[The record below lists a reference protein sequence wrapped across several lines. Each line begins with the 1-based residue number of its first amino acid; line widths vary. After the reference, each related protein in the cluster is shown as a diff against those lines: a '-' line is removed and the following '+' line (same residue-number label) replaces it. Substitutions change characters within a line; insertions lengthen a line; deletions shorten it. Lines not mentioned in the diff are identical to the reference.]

1 MHNEGNLLMYG
12 KWDRYVF
19 LSLLVFI
26 LSGISYAHW
35 KGQQQDEQFLKDYN
49 EYQQAIQL
57 MQQRQVEQ
65 ALPILQSLSSKY
77 PDRYNIMR
85 TLGLAYA
92 MKNDFHKA
100 AFYYEKAIRKRPFLQ
115 QDPIFTLQFGE
126 ILYYKG
132 EYAKAKA
139 YLEQSKKL
147 PGSEMYHAR
156 IDELLVQIQHQKS
169 S

>member
-1 MHNEGNLLMYG
+1 MQNEENLLMHG

-19 LSLLVFI
+19 LSLLVLI

-35 KGQQQDEQFLKDYN
+35 KGQQQDEQFLKDYT
-49 EYQQAIQL
+49 EYQQAVQL
-57 MQQRQVEQ
+57 MQQGRAEQ
-65 ALPILQSLSSKY
+65 ALPLLRSLLGKY

-92 MKNDFHKA
+92 MKNDFQKA

-126 ILYYKG
+126 ILYYNG

-139 YLEQSKKL
+139 YLEKSKQL
-147 PGSEMYHAR
+147 PGSETYHAR
-156 IDELLVQIQHQKS
+156 IDELLSQIQYQKS